1 MVEADLPP
9 ALRSP
14 WAIFVLR
21 NRAQDI
27 SGFDVERSWANDL
40 INLGLSSEAVVA
52 LAILR
57 DEERQEAPPLVDT
70 ILREL
75 SVDPADKP
83 RLLRLIR
90 HQIVLAIEN
99 GGDPRTHAR
108 EGMLLASEFHDLPG
122 YDGVLDVFYDIDDEF
137 DLEAAG
143 IEFDPSFKK
152 LGAKHWTLR
161 RLREQK

>member
-52 LAILR
+52 LQKRGTHGTGR
-57 DEERQEAPPLVDT
+57 DREGLEQERPYDERQNKRLD
-70 ILREL
+70 
-75 SVDPADKP
+75 DDADGFAK
-83 RLLRLIR
+83 
-90 HQIVLAIEN
+90 
-99 GGDPRTHAR
+99 
-108 EGMLLASEFHDLPG
+108 
-122 YDGVLDVFYDIDDEF
+122 
-137 DLEAAG
+137 AA
-143 IEFDPSFKK
+143 
-152 LGAKHWTLR
+152 
-161 RLREQK
+161 

>member
-1 MVEADLPP
+1 MFEADLPP

-40 INLGLSSEAVVA
+40 INLGLSSDAVVA

-57 DEERQEAPPLVDT
+57 DEEWQEAPPLVDK

-75 SVDPADKP
+75 SINPTDKP
-83 RLLRLIR
+83 RLLRFIR
-90 HQIVLAIEN
+90 HQIALAIEN
-99 GGDPRTHAR
+99 GGDPRSHAR
-108 EGMLLASEFHDLPG
+108 EGMLFASEFHDLPG
-122 YDGVLDVFYDIDDEF
+122 YDGVLDIFYAIDDEF
-137 DLEAAG
+137 DLEASG
-143 IEFDPSFKK
+143 IDFDPSLKK
-152 LGAKHWTLR
+152 LGAKRWALKQ
-161 RLREQK
+161 LREQK